1 MRYFE
6 IDGDEPGKR
15 FQCRAL
21 PFDNSLLGSNKEKLA
36 TNNVF
41 YKAPEGVELNY
52 TDLETKFKEFGKI
65 KSLKISLNPNHT
77 QKGFAYICFE
87 NQDGAVQATLG
98 DNNVKQFEQKDNRQI
113 IGKLVNNLYFKNIP
127 AEMKEEDVKNIF
139 LPFGTIKSLV
149 LFSNEIGQ
157 FGFVCFDDPNNKDKL
172 YGPKCVNDA
181 LEALLNRD
189 MGNGLK
195 LYVRQALSKSQRE
208 QEKLMDTIRYKSSKK
223 RVNLY
228 VKNFPNNW
236 TEEDLTNVFSDGG
249 KREIENV
256 RLEKGATGNSYAF
269 VCFKQP
275 DACAAA
281 KTALSNQTFDGKVLI
296 INNYEIKEIRAIQMA
311 ELKDKTDWEK
321 YRQQQTG
328 GFQWND
334 LTSQPHLTQIIQQ
347 LLTLMQQNDQINH
360 RGGGDR
366 RMNNQ
371 QQNRRQYN
379 NPQRQQ
385 YQGGQQQQ

>member
-1 MRYFE
+1 M
-6 IDGDEPGKR
+6 K
-15 FQCRAL
+15 
-21 PFDNSLLGSNKEKLA
+21 A
-36 TNNVF
+36 TS
-41 YKAPEGVELNY
+41 G
-52 TDLETKFKEFGKI
+52 LE
-65 KSLKISLNPNHT
+65 
-77 QKGFAYICFE
+77 
-87 NQDGAVQATLG
+87 
-98 DNNVKQFEQKDNRQI
+98 NVKQFEQKDNRQI

-127 AEMKEEDVKNIF
+127 AEMKEEDVRAIF
-139 LPFGTIKSLV
+139 SPFGEIKSLIM
-149 LFSNEIGQ
+149 FQNEIGQ
-157 FGFVCFDDPNNKDKL
+157 FGFVCYDDPNNKDKM
-172 YGPKCVNDA
+172 YGPECVNKA

-347 LLTLMQQNDQINH
+347 LLTLMQTQNDQGQ
-360 RGGGDR
+360 RGGGR
-366 RMNNQ
+366 PNQ
-371 QQNRRQYN
+371 QQNRRPYN
-379 NPQRQQ
+379 NQRQGQGQ
-385 YQGGQQQQ
+385 Y